1 MKKLFFFVPIHF
13 FLLTTVFSQARGGN
27 PKFDAAENPYE
38 KILKDTVTGKR
49 TAKFLMN
56 FTQPEVLRDYF
67 TASPCNEYAELNN
80 TRITQFGAFVEQ
92 FISGRTDAKQ
102 MAKAE
107 SDFKKRGVTAQV
119 TEMEYH
125 IGYIEKQGIFSA
137 DAKEPVEN
145 LVCRAKG
152 SVQAIKSILAY
163 LEAVKK
169 LFPSIDG
176 IDDAIQKG
184 KQALVAYPDNKA
196 LLAIIKKNK
205 S

>member
-1 MKKLFFFVPIHF
+1 MKKICFFVIVQFFFLVGGY
-13 FLLTTVFSQARGGN
+13 SQARGGN
-27 PKFDAAENPYE
+27 PKFDAAANPYE

-56 FTQPEVLRDYF
+56 FIQPEVLRDYF
-67 TASPCNEYAELNN
+67 AASPCNEYAELNN
-80 TRITQFGAFVEQ
+80 TRIAQFSEFVEQ

-102 MAKAE
+102 MTKAE
-107 SDFKKRGVTAQV
+107 NDFKKRGVTAQV
-119 TEMEYH
+119 TEIEYH
-125 IGYIEKQGIFSA
+125 IGYIEKQGTFSS
-137 DAKEPVEN
+137 DAKEPVEH

-152 SVQAIKSILAY
+152 SLQAIKSIITY

>member
-1 MKKLFFFVPIHF
+1 MKKTCFFVIVQF
-13 FLLTTVFSQARGGN
+13 FLLANSFSQARGGN
-27 PKFDAAENPYE
+27 PKFDVDANPYE
-38 KILKDTVTGKR
+38 KILRDTAIGKR

-56 FTQPEVLRDYF
+56 FIQPEVLREYF
-67 TASPCNEYAELNN
+67 TASPCNEYVELNN
-80 TRITQFGAFVEQ
+80 TRIAQFSEFVEQ
-92 FISGRTDAKQ
+92 FVSRRTDAKQ
-102 MAKAE
+102 MTKAE
-107 SDFKKRGVTAQV
+107 SDFKKKGVTAQ
-119 TEMEYH
+119 MADLDYH
-125 IGYIEKQGIFSA
+125 IGYIEKQGTFSS

-152 SVQAIKSILAY
+152 SVQAIKSIVAY

-184 KQALVAYPDNKA
+184 KQVLVVYPDSKA
-196 LLAIIKKNK
+196 LLEIIKKNK

>member
-1 MKKLFFFVPIHF
+1 MKKIAFIILAHF
-13 FLLTTVFSQARGGN
+13 FLLATGFTQARGGN
-27 PKFDAAENPYE
+27 PKFNAAENPYE

-67 TASPCNEYAELNN
+67 TTSPCNEYAELNN

-102 MAKAE
+102 MVKAE
-107 SDFKKRGVTAQV
+107 SDFKKRGVTAQI
-119 TEMEYH
+119 TEIEYH
-125 IGYIEKQGIFSA
+125 IGYIEKQGTFSS

-152 SVQAIKSILAY
+152 SLQAIKSIVTY

-184 KQALVAYPDNKA
+184 KQALVAYPDNKT

-205 S
+205 N